1 MEKFLKFLKK
11 IFYTVNE
18 ELPQYQ
24 KLKKPYLDLN
34 EKVNRLI
41 TTGKIGAA
49 TGEAIKLRNGVEND

>member
-1 MEKFLKFLKK
+1 MEKF
-11 IFYTVNE
+11 
-18 ELPQYQ
+18 Q
-24 KLKKPYLDLN
+24 KLKKPFLDLN